1 MNQDPLIITIEE
13 FFDMTQEVIEK
24 LQGYAGDTSLYFTD
38 REPMIRDKEGKPH
51 FQIAIFTKSG
61 KVMPL

>member
-1 MNQDPLIITIEE
+1 MIDNVITIEE
-13 FFDMTQEVIEK
+13 FADMTQEVMEK

-38 REPMIRDKEGKPH
+38 RDSVVRDKEGKPH